1 MKQRTDKGFALMMVM
16 GITIL
21 LMILGATTAYLVY
34 KAQQMNAGQV
44 RYTTALI
51 ASDAAQDLAAVKIN
65 SQVAAGDTVTD
76 TTLTVGSYQVAIDFS
91 MLSTS
96 LLSGNSSE
104 MAAAYE
110 GIGTGAGSRGA
121 ANYYR
126 VQTAAQKTTP
136 NNFEVSRLVALR
148 RKLVGE

>member
-1 MKQRTDKGFALMMVM
+1 MKHDENKGFALIMVM

-21 LMILGATTAYLVY
+21 FMILGATTAYMVY
-34 KAQQMNAGQV
+34 KAQQMSAGQV

-51 ASDAAQDLAAVKIN
+51 ASDAAQDLAAIRIRDEI
-65 SQVAAGDTVTD
+65 AAGDTVKD
-76 TTLTVGSYQVAIDFS
+76 TTLTVGSYQVTMKFL

-96 LLSGNSSE
+96 LLGGNSSE

-121 ANYYR
+121 ANFYR
-126 VQTAAQKTTP
+126 INTAAQKTTP
-136 NNFEVSRLVALR
+136 NTFEVSKLVALR
-148 RKLVGE
+148 RKLIGE